1 MFAYDGWLGVGNVA
15 GEMKRPER
23 DLPKAIIFGLLLITL
38 IYALINFVFLKTLP
52 IEQIAGNLNAASDAS
67 VAIFGPIGGKIVTIG
82 ILISVY
88 GALNGYT
95 MTGIRIPYALAL
107 DNLMPFSR
115 QFQKLSKRF
124 VVPYVAGIFQL
135 AVAIIMMFSEPS
147 IY

>member
-1 MFAYDGWLGVGNVA
+1 MGNV

-52 IEQIAGNLNAASDAS
+52 IEQIAEFECTSDAS

-124 VVPYVAGIFQL
+124 VVPYVRIFQL